1 MIHAAKYLDKIGDM
15 DSGDLFLFPGFNG
28 SCFRIETR
36 AIRTGSHAVYARND
50 ERNGEFSYG
59 YRDEFGK

>member
-28 SCFRIETR
+28 SCFRIETG
-36 AIRTGSHAVYARND
+36 AIGTGSHA
-50 ERNGEFSYG
+50 F
-59 YRDEFGK
+59 